1 MNIHEIRNPAGQ
13 VPLLKKSTP
22 PHEDSAFEH
31 QLQRAS
37 GKPEVQATGR
47 GTERPTAL
55 TEAEKEYFQELF
67 PSSAED
73 ISTYNPYQVNG
84 SRIAPRLG
92 SLVDRKG

>member
-1 MNIHEIRNPAGQ
+1 MNIHEIRNPAAQ
-13 VPLLKKSTP
+13 VPLLKKSTTP
-22 PHEDSAFEH
+22 PDDSAFEH

-37 GKPEVQATGR
+37 AKSDVGR

-55 TEAEKEYFQELF
+55 TEAEKEYFQQLF
-67 PSSAED
+67 PNSAED

-84 SRIAPRLG
+84 SRMAPRLG